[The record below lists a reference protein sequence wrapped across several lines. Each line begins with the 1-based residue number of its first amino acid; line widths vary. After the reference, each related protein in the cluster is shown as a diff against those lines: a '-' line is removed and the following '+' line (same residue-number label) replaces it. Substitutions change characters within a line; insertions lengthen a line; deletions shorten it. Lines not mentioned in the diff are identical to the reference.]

1 MATNWN
7 GTGQSQSGV
16 ITSAINQA
24 ANSKLSLYNAIN
36 QASGVDI
43 MTPHQLSATTA
54 AQANTQ
60 VDQPLS
66 VPELE
71 DSGIGNNFASNL
83 SRSRQRISGGKYK
96 QMYNKYYSASDFII
110 KIKTENSEAIWLDK
124 ASGVAVSESLSSNP
138 IYTLGDSRVNFFSRG
153 NLIVTG
159 FISVNTISA
168 DYISRVLANINGKIK
183 NFKPLTPREQMALS
197 AQKLNAYLKE
207 KEKYEQ
213 QEVEALSTLGFADYS
228 LFTVELEYNNSD
240 AVEKVTSFSRE
251 ILDCRIIGF
260 EHGVDIGGDGQLV
273 DGYKFIARE
282 IV

>member
-24 ANSKLSLYNAIN
+24 ANSKISLYNAIN
-36 QASGVDI
+36 QASGVEI

-54 AQANTQ
+54 AQANAQ

-66 VPELE
+66 VPESD

-197 AQKLNAYLKE
+197 AQKLKAYLKE

>member
-24 ANSKLSLYNAIN
+24 ANSKISLYNAIN
-36 QASGVDI
+36 QASGVEI

-66 VPELE
+66 VPESE

-110 KIKTENSEAIWLDK
+110 KIKTQNSEAIWLDK

-168 DYISRVLANINGKIK
+168 DYISRVLANINGQIK

-197 AQKLNAYLKE
+197 AEKLKAYLKE

-273 DGYKFIARE
+273 DGYKFIARD

>member
-7 GTGQSQSGV
+7 GTGQSQSG
-16 ITSAINQA
+16 IIRSAINQA
-24 ANSKLSLYNAIN
+24 ANSKISLYNAIN
-36 QASGVDI
+36 QASGVEI

-66 VPELE
+66 VPESD

-168 DYISRVLANINGKIK
+168 DYISRVLANINGQIK

-197 AQKLNAYLKE
+197 AEKLKAYLKE

>member
-24 ANSKLSLYNAIN
+24 ANSKIALYNAIN
-36 QASGVDI
+36 QASGVEI

-66 VPELE
+66 VPESE

-110 KIKTENSEAIWLDK
+110 KIKTQNSEAIWLDK

-168 DYISRVLANINGKIK
+168 DYISRVLANINGQIK

-197 AQKLNAYLKE
+197 AEKLKAYLKE

>member
-36 QASGVDI
+36 QASGVEI

-197 AQKLNAYLKE
+197 AQKLKAYLKE

-251 ILDCRIIGF
+251 ILNCRIIGF

>member
-24 ANSKLSLYNAIN
+24 ANSKISLYNAIN
-36 QASGVDI
+36 QASGVEI

-66 VPELE
+66 VPESD

-197 AQKLNAYLKE
+197 AQKLKAYLKE

>member
-24 ANSKLSLYNAIN
+24 ANSKISLYNAIN
-36 QASGVDI
+36 QASGVEI

-54 AQANTQ
+54 AQANAQ

-66 VPELE
+66 VPESE

-197 AQKLNAYLKE
+197 AQKLKAYLKE

-213 QEVEALSTLGFADYS
+213 QEVEDLSTLGFADYS

>member
-36 QASGVDI
+36 QASGVEI

>member
-24 ANSKLSLYNAIN
+24 ANSKISLYNAIN
-36 QASGVDI
+36 QASGVEI

-66 VPELE
+66 VPESE

-197 AQKLNAYLKE
+197 AQKLKAYLKE

>member
-7 GTGQSQSGV
+7 GTGQPQSGV

-24 ANSKLSLYNAIN
+24 ANSKISLYNAIN
-36 QASGVDI
+36 QASGVEI

-66 VPELE
+66 VPESE

-110 KIKTENSEAIWLDK
+110 KIKTQNSEAIWLDK

-168 DYISRVLANINGKIK
+168 DYISRVLANINGQIK

-197 AQKLNAYLKE
+197 AEKLKAYLKE

>member
-24 ANSKLSLYNAIN
+24 ANSKISLYNAIN
-36 QASGVDI
+36 QASGVEI

-54 AQANTQ
+54 AQANAQ

-66 VPELE
+66 VPESE

-197 AQKLNAYLKE
+197 AQKLKAYLKE

>member
-36 QASGVDI
+36 QASGVEI

-197 AQKLNAYLKE
+197 AQKLKAYLKE

>member
-24 ANSKLSLYNAIN
+24 ANSKISLYNAIN
-36 QASGVDI
+36 QASGVEI

-66 VPELE
+66 VPESD

-197 AQKLNAYLKE
+197 AQKLKAYLKE

-213 QEVEALSTLGFADYS
+213 QEVEDLSTLGFADYS

>member
-16 ITSAINQA
+16 ITSDINQA
-24 ANSKLSLYNAIN
+24 ANSKISLYNAIN
-36 QASGVDI
+36 QASGVEI

-66 VPELE
+66 VPESE

-110 KIKTENSEAIWLDK
+110 KIKTQNSEAIWLDK

-168 DYISRVLANINGKIK
+168 DYISRVLANINGQIK

-197 AQKLNAYLKE
+197 AEKLKAYLKE

>member
-24 ANSKLSLYNAIN
+24 ANSKISLYNAIN
-36 QASGVDI
+36 QASGVEI

-66 VPELE
+66 VPESE

-110 KIKTENSEAIWLDK
+110 KIKTQNSEAIWLDK

-168 DYISRVLANINGKIK
+168 DYISRVLANINGQIK

-197 AQKLNAYLKE
+197 AEKLKAYLKE